1 MKFDIGYQPFPAD
14 SLFMA
19 GSTVLVVVFA
29 GLAASRSVMAKK
41 PVVYLR
47 EQQNE

>member
-1 MKFDIGYQPFPAD
+1 MVA
-14 SLFMA
+14 A
-19 GSTVLVVVFA
+19 TVALVVTV
-29 GLAASRSVMAKK
+29 GMTASRSIMAKK